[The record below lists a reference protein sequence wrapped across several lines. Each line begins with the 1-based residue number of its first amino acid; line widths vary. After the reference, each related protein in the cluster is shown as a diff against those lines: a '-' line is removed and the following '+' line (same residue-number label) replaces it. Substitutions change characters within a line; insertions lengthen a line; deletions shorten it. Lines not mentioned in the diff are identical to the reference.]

1 MPDCLTGE
9 DLSCIRGER
18 LVFTQLSFRLEA
30 GGALVLRGPNGSGKS
45 SLLRL
50 VAGLARPATGVIAW
64 NGDGIARDRAAHRAR
79 IAYAGHAD
87 AIKPALTVEENLR
100 FWTGLRS
107 GEPDATDALSQLGLD
122 RHAQIPGRFLS
133 SGERR
138 RLALATLAASRAAVW
153 LLDEP
158 TVGLDAPSL
167 AALEGLLAAHLRG
180 GGMVVLSTHVDLALG
195 DAATLDLGAFTVA
208 RPVSAR
214 PLRDAP

>member
-18 LVFTQLSFRLEA
+18 LVFTKLSFRLDA

-50 VAGLARPATGVIAW
+50 MAGLGRPVSGIIAW
-64 NGDGIARDRAAHRAR
+64 NGESILTDRGAHRAR
-79 IAYAGHAD
+79 LAYAGHAD
-87 AIKPALTVEENLR
+87 AVKPALTVAENLR
-100 FWTGLRS
+100 FWTGLRDS
-107 GEPDATDALSQLGLD
+107 ETDVMAALARLGLE
-122 RHAQIPGRFLS
+122 RHAEVPGRFLS

-138 RLALATLAASRAAVW
+138 RLALATLAASPASLW

-158 TVGLDAPSL
+158 TVGLDTASL
-167 AALEGLLAAHLRG
+167 SALERLIADHRRG

-195 DAATLDLGAFTVA
+195 DPATLDLGTFTVA
-208 RPVSAR
+208 RP
-214 PLRDAP
+214 APEAVPA